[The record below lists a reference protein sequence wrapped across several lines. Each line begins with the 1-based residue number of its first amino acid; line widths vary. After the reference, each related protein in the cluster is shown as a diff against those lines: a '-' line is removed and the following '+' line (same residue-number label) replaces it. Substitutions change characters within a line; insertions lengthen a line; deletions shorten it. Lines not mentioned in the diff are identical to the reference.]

1 MTKVIAIDAKIC
13 SIYACRF
20 EILKN
25 CWEYNPVLRPTFS
38 NLVENIGK
46 ELEMMSDYL
55 YVSTFLDEQG
65 EI

>member
-1 MTKVIAIDAKIC
+1 MLRLVL
-13 SIYACRF
+13 CRF
-20 EILKN
+20 AIMKN

-46 ELEMMSDYL
+46 ELELMSDYL
-55 YVSTFLDEQG
+55 YVSTFSDEQE